1 MPALP
6 DKIKSDIRTGM
17 YLIQLIII
25 LVLSGGSCKEAI
37 DGVTIQQ
44 ANRNELFEN
53 RDSFPAWVDIAYI
66 TGRFDPSVHPD
77 FALIPLKYADKEGQ
91 YIRKDVLNAFT
102 EMFEAAERDGIK
114 LQVRSATRNFDRQ
127 KLIWENKWSGKT
139 LLESGINA
147 LKDISEPVM
156 RAKKILEYSSMPG
169 TSRHHWGTDIDL
181 NAFENEW
188 FEKGEGLRLY
198 RWMLEHA
205 SEYGFCQ
212 PYTSFSNERRTG
224 YFEEKWHWTYM
235 PVSSILTNYAALN
248 LKNEM
253 ISGFEGADSAIQ
265 IGIVENYVLGIH
277 PSCK

>member
-1 MPALP
+1 MHVLP
-6 DKIKSDIRTGM
+6 DKRKPDFRIAM
-17 YLIQLIII
+17 YLIQLILI
-25 LVLSGGSCKEAI
+25 LILSGGSCKQVN
-37 DGVTIQQ
+37 DGLPLEQTNSNQIL
-44 ANRNELFEN
+44 EY
-53 RDSFPAWVDIAYI
+53 RDSFPSWINIDYV
-66 TGRFDPSVHPD
+66 TGRFDPMLHPD
-77 FALIPLKYADKEGQ
+77 FAIIPLKYADKKGQ
-91 YIRKDVLNAFT
+91 YIRKDVLKAFT
-102 EMFEAAERDGIK
+102 AMFEAAGKDGIK
-114 LQVRSATRNFDRQ
+114 LQIRSATRNFDRQ
-127 KLIWENKWSGKT
+127 KMIWENKWTGKT
-139 LLESGINA
+139 LLENGINA
-147 LKDISEPVM
+147 LKEINDPVK

-212 PYTSFSNERRTG
+212 PYTSFSDERRTG

-235 PVSSILTNYAALN
+235 PVSSILTNYAALK

-253 ISGFEGADSAIQ
+253 ISGFEGAETAIQ

-277 PSCK
+277 PNCK